1 MFKPYLDRKI
11 AVGFFASF
19 DLMFLRTVILLGLM
33 AVVFPAHALETE
45 PHPLDT
51 FLTGILNFQ
60 DPTGIRGTLRYI
72 DKEEQGIWLNWEQR
86 SDDGPLFETGWKL
99 VPGDS
104 TLLVYPDSPAQFEK
118 LEHISKGTPIEMI
131 IQMGKE
137 GRRRILSYQDLSLPR
152 EIPL

>member
-1 MFKPYLDRKI
+1 MFKPCQEGKTSY
-11 AVGFFASF
+11 GFFASWGPMC
-19 DLMFLRTVILLGLM
+19 LGTVLLLGLM
-33 AVVFPAHALETE
+33 IAAFPAHALETE

-72 DKEEQGIWLNWEQR
+72 DKAEQTIWLNWEQR
-86 SDDGPLFETGWKL
+86 SDDRPLFETGWKL
-99 VPGDS
+99 VPSDA
-104 TLLVYPDSPAQFEK
+104 TLLVYPDNPAQFEK